1 MTSIGVKQD
10 YAINQQGGG
19 PWLFKI
25 QGKLSHYSGSLLPE
39 ADNPTYAQL
48 YIYDPAE
55 ALNCWIAHQANTQLD
70 HQTMQ
75 ILQDI
80 LYQCHPGVQL
90 YKQAYKLT

>member
-10 YAINQQGGG
+10 YTINQQGGG

-25 QGKLSHYSGSLLPE
+25 QGKLSHYLGSLLPE

-55 ALNCWIAHQANTQLD
+55 ALNCQMAH
-70 HQTMQ
+70 
-75 ILQDI
+75 
-80 LYQCHPGVQL
+80 
-90 YKQAYKLT
+90 